1 LPDDLKEVRLVSRAW
16 AKAAEPS
23 LPTLFQ
29 TVFLHLNL
37 ESFEKLQQISRND
50 KLRKLV
56 KTVVY
61 NGRTLAAR
69 EGFGDW
75 LRWSAGAGLGML
87 PEARDK
93 FISQISGDELE
104 RCYVNFH
111 RRLHGQEYILRHNH
125 EKEMLVDS
133 LKRLPHLS
141 GIEYVNP
148 GPADTGL
155 SFTIPPLDSLCE
167 RAREILGEPDS
178 HHGYRESDEH
188 FWTLMQSACV
198 SDDSHRLRT
207 IRGSHLDLKHWNA
220 AAAGLLDNCTKV
232 LLTLQHLSLEFDF
245 VTYDDWETTTLARI
259 IACAPSL
266 ESLRISFDTLSW
278 DNPRARI

>member
-1 LPDDLKEVRLVSRAW
+1 MLGRPAREYTAEDLSHEGMDSKQLRGQKRKAAPVGTIAANALLSSRPSKRRSLPWSRHRPWSREDGLRQVERDICALLLPDDLKEVRLVSRAW

-133 LKRLPHLS
+133 LKCTELS
-141 GIEYVNP
+141 IV
-148 GPADTGL
+148 
-155 SFTIPPLDSLCE
+155 
-167 RAREILGEPDS
+167 GE
-178 HHGYRESDEH
+178 
-188 FWTLMQSACV
+188 QS
-198 SDDSHRLRT
+198 R
-207 IRGSHLDLKHWNA
+207 
-220 AAAGLLDNCTKV
+220 
-232 LLTLQHLSLEFDF
+232 
-245 VTYDDWETTTLARI
+245 
-259 IACAPSL
+259 
-266 ESLRISFDTLSW
+266 
-278 DNPRARI
+278 